1 MHLTPSLPLW
11 LLLSSARILKA
22 RQDVISPNCQK
33 ACSILEHKFGSSA
46 VHYYGSDNF
55 TLWDAKQNDVQYA
68 CRFEPSNT
76 TDVSN
81 ALRVLTKTWCKFAVK
96 CGGHSR
102 DPDFSNSVG
111 GVTVD
116 LRRMNSVDV
125 AINGSV
131 ARVGGGAVVAD
142 VYASLDTRNLSFVG
156 GRVGSVGVGGFASGG
171 GTSPLSSRE
180 GWALDSI
187 YEYEL
192 VLANSSIVTV
202 SEHQHPDLYWA
213 LRGAGGGNFGI
224 ITSFVVR
231 TFPQG
236 PLYVDRRT
244 WNDTYTEEVVDEIY
258 DLFTNPGNST
268 NAAADFYYGYVQAR
282 DVFIPAGSLRY
293 LDPIQS
299 PPALASIDQIPAVT
313 SNGQITSL
321 GLSSGPGRIP
331 SNPPPTRHLFQ
342 TTTTFPSRQWLQGS
356 LQIFR
361 EEVEAVKSVAGVNP
375 QIISYTIPERA
386 IAGMSVRGGNALGLD
401 NVQGPLLITFLSTSW
416 RHSED
421 DTLIGD
427 FYDRVFA
434 RLEASSKS
442 LNVYHPYK
450 YIGYGRLGEDIF
462 SSYGAENRKTLVQ
475 IQESFDP
482 QGIFTTNGLCRGGF
496 KLR

>member
-1 MHLTPSLPLW
+1 MHLTRSIPLW
-11 LLLSSARILKA
+11 LFLSSARTLKTKRDA
-22 RQDVISPNCQK
+22 ISSNCQK
-33 ACSILEHKFGSSA
+33 ACSILENEFGSSA

-68 CRFEPSNT
+68 CRFSPSDK
-76 TDVSN
+76 TDVSD
-81 ALRVLTKTWCKFAVK
+81 ALRVLTKTWCNFAVK

-111 GVTVD
+111 SVTID

-125 AINGSV
+125 ATNGFI
-131 ARVGGGAVVAD
+131 ARIGGGAVVAD
-142 VYASLDTRNLSFVG
+142 VYAFLETRNLSFVG
-156 GRVGSVGVGGFASGG
+156 GRVGSVGVGGFATGG

-180 GWALDSI
+180 GWALENI

-192 VLANSSIVTV
+192 VLANSSVVTV
-202 SEHQHPDLYWA
+202 SEHQRPDLYWA

-236 PLYVDRRT
+236 QLYVDRRS

-258 DLFTNPGNST
+258 DLFTDPVNST

-282 DVFIPAGSLRY
+282 DGFSPAGSLRY
-293 LDPIQS
+293 LEPIQN
-299 PPALASIDQIPAVT
+299 PPAFASIDLIPAMT

-331 SNPPPTRHLFQ
+331 PNPPPTRHLFQ

-361 EEVEAVKSVAGVNP
+361 EEVEAVKTVAGVNR

-386 IAGMSVRGGNALGLD
+386 IRGMAVRGGNALGLD
-401 NVQGPLLITFLSTSW
+401 DVQGPLLITFLSTSW
-416 RHSED
+416 LYSED
-421 DTLIGD
+421 DTLIGE

-462 SSYGAENRKTLVQ
+462 SSYGAKNRKLLVQ
-475 IQESFDP
+475 IQERFDP
-482 QGIFTTNGLCRGGF
+482 QGIFTANGLCRGGF